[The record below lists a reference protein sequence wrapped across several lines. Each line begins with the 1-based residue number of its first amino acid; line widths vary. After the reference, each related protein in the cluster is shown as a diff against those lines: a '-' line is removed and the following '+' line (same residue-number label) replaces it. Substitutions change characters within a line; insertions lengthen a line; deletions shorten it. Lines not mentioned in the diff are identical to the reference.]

1 MVEIVYSFFK
11 KINQFV
17 LSLKGGVVSLLL
29 AEDVLGTAFWQLL
42 SCLENYFLG
51 RGGEVALAL
60 SIRLYYQ
67 IVPTSLVV
75 GSEA

>member
-29 AEDVLGTAFWQLL
+29 AEDLLGTAFWQLL

-51 RGGEVALAL
+51 GGGEVALAL